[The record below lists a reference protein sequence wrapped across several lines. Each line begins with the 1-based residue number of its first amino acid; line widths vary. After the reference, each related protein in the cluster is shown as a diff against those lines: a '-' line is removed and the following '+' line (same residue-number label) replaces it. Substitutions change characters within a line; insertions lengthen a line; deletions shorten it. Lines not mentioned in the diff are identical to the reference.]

1 MYSPTVMNNKI
12 APSVDKHFKWKR
24 LKQMRVQGFVMG
36 LCEAHPKVLTRG
48 AFTHLHNQQKSNKR
62 PLICKLTGAS

>member
-1 MYSPTVMNNKI
+1 MNNKI

-48 AFTHLHNQQKSNKR
+48 PGIHPST
-62 PLICKLTGAS
+62 